1 MSDVH
6 LKMLSAARHVAW
18 LLALSGGC
26 GKDPADVTEQAGR
39 SVDSWS
45 SFVRLLKGQRGAERV
60 PDVYVKQVLD
70 AAREGLEE
78 QASSLSDVPPDDPRR
93 RAVERRIAEVR
104 GAIDK
109 LSGANGPRGAGPGEG
124 GRAG

>member
-6 LKMLSAARHVAW
+6 RKMLSAARHVAW

-26 GKDPADVTEQAGR
+26 GKDPADVTERAER

-45 SFVRLLKGQRGAERV
+45 SSVRLLKGQRAAERV
-60 PDVYVKQVLD
+60 PEVYVKQLLD
-70 AAREGLEE
+70 AAREGLDE

-93 RAVERRIAEVR
+93 GAVERRIAEVR

-109 LSGANGPRGAGPGEG
+109 LSGASPEEG